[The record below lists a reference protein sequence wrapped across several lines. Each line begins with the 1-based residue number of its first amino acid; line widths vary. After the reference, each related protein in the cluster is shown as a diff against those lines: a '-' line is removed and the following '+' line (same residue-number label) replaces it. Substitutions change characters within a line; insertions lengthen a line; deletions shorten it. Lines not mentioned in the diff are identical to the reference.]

1 MPTSKLF
8 ESEHTGDVP
17 VWTGVQDGVTIELFD
32 REETGAEEIYA
43 AVEGTDVVRAA
54 VALATFLED
63 APIDGVPFEAHVD
76 PEDPTSVIITVNGV
90 PYTDYSIESDEE
102 NADALYVAT
111 DLQLEDEEL
120 DYLIQ
125 NGVLPPYSD
134 EDLDIELS
142 KVADDEDFWE
152 E

>member
-43 AVEGTDVVRAA
+43 GVEGTDVVRAA
-54 VALATFLED
+54 IALATFLED
-63 APIDGVPFEAHVD
+63 APIDGVPFEAYVD
-76 PEDPTSVIITVNGV
+76 PEDPTTVVITVQGM
-90 PYTDYSIESDEE
+90 PYTSYSIETDEE
-102 NADALYVAT
+102 NSGALYVAT
-111 DLQLEDEEL
+111 DLQLDDEEM

-125 NGVLPPYSD
+125 NGTLPPYTD
-134 EDLDIELS
+134 EDLDTELAA
-142 KVADDEDFWE
+142 VGDDDDFWE

>member
-1 MPTSKLF
+1 MLTSKLF
-8 ESEHTGDVP
+8 ESERPSDAP
-17 VWTGVQDGVTIELFD
+17 VWTGVQDGITIELFD

-43 AVEGTDVVRAA
+43 GVEGTDVVRAA

-76 PEDPTSVIITVNGV
+76 PEDPTSVIITVNGMA
-90 PYTDYSIESDEE
+90 YTSYSIETDEE
-102 NADALYVAT
+102 GSGALYVAT
-111 DLQLEDEEL
+111 DLQLEDDEM

-125 NGVLPPYSD
+125 NGVLPPFSD
-134 EDLDIELS
+134 EDLDTELAA
-142 KVADDEDFWE
+142 VGDDDDFWE

>member
-8 ESEHTGDVP
+8 ESERPSDAP

-76 PEDPTSVIITVNGV
+76 PQDPTTVVITVNGV
-90 PYTDYSIESDEE
+90 PYTDYSIETDEE
-102 NADALYVAT
+102 NSGALYVAT
-111 DLQLEDEEL
+111 DMQLDDDEL

-125 NGVLPPYSD
+125 NGVLPPFSD
-134 EDLDIELS
+134 EDLSTAL
-142 KVADDEDFWE
+142 ADVGDDDDFWE

>member
-8 ESEHTGDVP
+8 ESEHTNDIP
-17 VWTGVQDGVTIELFD
+17 VWTGVQDGITIELFD

-43 AVEGTDVVRAA
+43 GVEGTDVVRAA

-76 PEDPTSVIITVNGV
+76 PEDPTSIVITVNGV
-90 PYTDYSIESDEE
+90 PYTSYSIETDEE
-102 NADALYVAT
+102 GSGALYIAT
-111 DLQLEDEEL
+111 DLQLEDDEM

-125 NGVLPPYSD
+125 NGVLPPFTD
-134 EDLDIELS
+134 EDLDTELAA
-142 KVADDEDFWE
+142 VGDDDDFWDE
-152 E
+152 

>member
-8 ESEHTGDVP
+8 ESEHPSDAP

-76 PEDPTSVIITVNGV
+76 PQDPTTVVITVNGV
-90 PYTDYSIESDEE
+90 PYTDYSIETDEE
-102 NADALYVAT
+102 NSGALYVAT
-111 DLQLEDEEL
+111 DMQLDDDEL

-125 NGVLPPYSD
+125 NGVLPPFSD
-134 EDLDIELS
+134 EDLSTAL
-142 KVADDEDFWE
+142 ADVGDDDDFWE

>member
-8 ESEHTGDVP
+8 ESERPSDAP
-17 VWTGVQDGVTIELFD
+17 VWTGVQDGITIELFD

-43 AVEGTDVVRAA
+43 GVEGTDVVRAA

-76 PEDPTSVIITVNGV
+76 PEDPTSIIITVNGA
-90 PYTDYSIESDEE
+90 PYTSYSIETDEE
-102 NADALYVAT
+102 GSGALYVAT
-111 DLQLEDEEL
+111 DLQLEDDEM

-125 NGVLPPYSD
+125 NGVLPPFSD
-134 EDLDIELS
+134 EDLDIALGD
-142 KVADDEDFWE
+142 VGDDDDFWE

>member
-8 ESEHTGDVP
+8 ESEHTADVP

-76 PEDPTSVIITVNGV
+76 PEDPTSVVITVNGV
-90 PYTDYSIESDEE
+90 PYTDYSIETDEE
-102 NADALYVAT
+102 NSGALYVAT
-111 DLQLEDEEL
+111 DMQLDDDEL

-125 NGVLPPYSD
+125 NGVLPPFSD
-134 EDLDIELS
+134 EDLSTAL
-142 KVADDEDFWE
+142 ADVGDDDDFWE

>member
-8 ESEHTGDVP
+8 ESEHTADVP

-76 PEDPTSVIITVNGV
+76 PEDPTTVVITVNGV
-90 PYTDYSIESDEE
+90 PYTDYSIETDEE
-102 NADALYVAT
+102 NSGALYVAT
-111 DLQLEDEEL
+111 DMQLDDDEL

-125 NGVLPPYSD
+125 NGVLPPFSD
-134 EDLDIELS
+134 EDLSTAL
-142 KVADDEDFWE
+142 ADVGDDDDFWE

>member
-8 ESEHTGDVP
+8 ESEHTADVP

-54 VALATFLED
+54 IALATFLED

-76 PEDPTSVIITVNGV
+76 PEDPTSVVITVNGV
-90 PYTDYSIESDEE
+90 PYTDYSIETDEE
-102 NADALYVAT
+102 NSGALYVAT
-111 DLQLEDEEL
+111 DMQLDDDEL

-125 NGVLPPYSD
+125 NGVLPPFSD
-134 EDLDIELS
+134 EDLSTAL
-142 KVADDEDFWE
+142 ADVGDDDDFWE